1 MRAVALALALPST
14 PARTPNPNPNPNPNP
29 IPNPNPNPNPSSQ
42 PPNQGSYRVVA
53 LSVTDLEQLQPA
65 TTSQPPLAFAVLHE
79 GKLDEDA
86 FGAHCAAAASRAGCA
101 ALGGHCGWCEQPVM
115 GLNAPACLRGGPAGP
130 CDHRCAAWHFDDT
143 VPPPSPP
150 APSPPPLLEAGRLR
164 VLLEAT
170 HRAALASR
178 RMVEGAT
185 TEGWRVA
192 GTRRAV
198 ADFDGSALG
207 APMPAAGG
215 ADEAAVAAAAEGGG
229 APAAPTSPAS
239 PTSPAAATLAL
250 VASQHGGSPASNG
263 DAQQPCKQVR
273 AGDAPPRQGEE
284 AAGGAVSAG
293 RPSGA
298 EECADGV
305 DCLKL
310 AKLPAAPQS
319 VLVHHDAGRRPVSR
333 CA

>member
-1 MRAVALALALPST
+1 M
-14 PARTPNPNPNPNPNP
+14 
-29 IPNPNPNPNPSSQ
+29 
-42 PPNQGSYRVVA
+42 QGSYRVVA
-53 LSVTDLEQLQPA
+53 LTVTDLEQLQPA

-86 FGAHCAAAASRAGCA
+86 FGAHCAVAATRAGCA
-101 ALGGHCGWCEQPVM
+101 ALGGHCGWCEQPVA
-115 GLNAPACLRGGPAGP
+115 GLSAPACLRGGPAGP

-150 APSPPPLLEAGRLR
+150 APSPPPLIDAGRMR

-170 HRAALASR
+170 HLAALASR
-178 RMVEGAT
+178 KMVEGAT

-207 APMPAAGG
+207 APMPVAGG
-215 ADEAAVAAAAEGGG
+215 ADEAAVDEAAAAAAAAAAEGGG
-229 APAAPTSPAS
+229 APAAPSYPSYPASSASPAS
-239 PTSPAAATLAL
+239 RAAATLAL
-250 VASQHGGSPASNG
+250 VAAQHGGTAGSNG
-263 DAQQPCKQVR
+263 DARQPCKQVR
-273 AGDAPPRQGEE
+273 AGNPPPPQGDE
-284 AAGGAVSAG
+284 AAGGAVATG

-298 EECADGV
+298 EECVDGA

-319 VLVHHDAGRRPVSR
+319 VLVHHDAARRPVSP

>member
-1 MRAVALALALPST
+1 M
-14 PARTPNPNPNPNPNP
+14 
-29 IPNPNPNPNPSSQ
+29 
-42 PPNQGSYRVVA
+42 QGSYRVVA
-53 LSVTDLEQLQPA
+53 LTVTDLEQLQPA

-86 FGAHCAAAASRAGCA
+86 FGAHCAVAATRAGCA
-101 ALGGHCGWCEQPVM
+101 ALGGHCGWCEQPVA
-115 GLNAPACLRGGPAGP
+115 GLSAPACLRGGPAGP

-150 APSPPPLLEAGRLR
+150 APSPPPLIDAGRMR

-170 HRAALASR
+170 HLAALASR
-178 RMVEGAT
+178 KMVEGAT

-207 APMPAAGG
+207 APMPVAGG
-215 ADEAAVAAAAEGGG
+215 ADEAAVDEAAAAAAAAAAAEGGG
-229 APAAPTSPAS
+229 APAAPSYPSYPASPAS
-239 PTSPAAATLAL
+239 RAAATLAL
-250 VASQHGGSPASNG
+250 VAAQHGGTAGSNG
-263 DAQQPCKQVR
+263 DARQPCKQVR
-273 AGDAPPRQGEE
+273 AGNPPPPQGDE
-284 AAGGAVSAG
+284 AAGGAVATG

-298 EECADGV
+298 EECVDGA

-319 VLVHHDAGRRPVSR
+319 VLVHHDAARRPVSP